1 MHVHGAAVADQT
13 VDDCAS
19 RRREVEHRDR
29 GAGGDEGADV
39 LAAQATEPAGDD
51 GETVVEAK
59 AIGEGVGVSQE
70 EGLPPRDL
78 QKPQNLAQNARVWD
92 QPFMN

>member
-1 MHVHGAAVADQT
+1 VHGHGAAVADET
-13 VDDCAS
+13 VDDYAS
-19 RRREVEHRDR
+19 RRGEVEHRDR

-39 LAAQATEPAGDD
+39 LTAQATEAAGDD
-51 GETVVEAK
+51 GEVAVEAK
-59 AIGEGVGVSQE
+59 AIGEGVGVGQE

-78 QKPQNLAQNARVWD
+78 QKTPELAQNLLVWG